1 MGGLLIAVFLSLH
14 TSGFRPLFR
23 TRVTQCSKIKV
34 FLQGLYKKPSLSAQG
49 GPVVRSGEN
58 VTLLCSSEL
67 AFDQLHLLR
76 EGENLG
82 HPLAQGRGP
91 CRAHQAEF
99 PLLGPQPTAGP
110 TGAMAPSLTLPMRGQ
125 TPATPCSCL
134 SQVRTLLLAQLS
146 SCSFSSVTM
155 LCSTLC
161 DPVDFSTTDSS
172 VLHHLPFEDHSLVVM
187 KGLV

>member
-1 MGGLLIAVFLSLH
+1 M
-14 TSGFRPLFR
+14 
-23 TRVTQCSKIKV
+23 
-34 FLQGLYKKPSLSAQG
+34 
-49 GPVVRSGEN
+49 VRSGEN

-146 SCSFSSVTM
+146 CCSSVAK
-155 LCSTLC
+155 LCPTLC
-161 DPVDFSTTDSS
+161 DPVGCSTTESS
-172 VLHHLPFEDHSLVVM
+172 VLHCPPFVDHSLVLVN
-187 KGLV
+187 GLV